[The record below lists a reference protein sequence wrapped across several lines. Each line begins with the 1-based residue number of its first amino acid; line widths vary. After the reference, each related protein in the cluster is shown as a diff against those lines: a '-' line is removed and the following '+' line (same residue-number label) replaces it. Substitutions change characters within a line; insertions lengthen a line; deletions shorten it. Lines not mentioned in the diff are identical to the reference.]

1 MVVKLIWGTG
11 EVERSLCTKNIPAQS
26 HVFTANPRNLSCN
39 WTKDFVV
46 EREQLFTWAMACPLC
61 NDLDG
66 IFCKHAHARA
76 RAHTHTHTHTQP
88 RSKLILIPLY
98 TLQLNVIMHLDD
110 LTQKNAKEQ
119 NIISEY
125 MHSLVVLALL
135 RTVASRSPSYN

>member
-1 MVVKLIWGTG
+1 VKWKGHCAQRTFQP
-11 EVERSLCTKNIPAQS
+11 RAMFSLQI
-26 HVFTANPRNLSCN
+26 HVICHAIEPRILWLKESSCSPEL
-39 WTKDFVV
+39 WHVLYVTI
-46 EREQLFTWAMACPLC
+46 LMA
-61 NDLDG
+61 
-66 IFCKHAHARA
+66 FSASTRARA
-76 RAHTHTHTHTQP
+76 RTHTHTHTQP